1 MIRRWLLVLAA
12 AAALA
17 GCGTVMRV
25 VYNNGDFALRVMANE
40 YFDTSG
46 DQSEILKAQLA
57 RFHEWHRR
65 EELPAYARVFQ
76 GAAERAAR
84 GLTPEDATWAIVSVR
99 LSKASVPMP
108 RTLASSCTM
117 SITPWAKS
125 GGVDGTFA
133 ATIRPAPS
141 VATASVNVPPMSIPI
156 T

>member
-1 MIRRWLLVLAA
+1 MAIESAWP
-12 AAALA
+12 
-17 GCGTVMRV
+17 RV
-25 VYNNGDFALRVMANE
+25 VRKPTFA
-40 YFDTSG
+40 TSPVT
-46 DQSEILKAQLA
+46 KALS
-57 RFHEWHRR
+57 
-65 EELPAYARVFQ
+65 
-76 GAAERAAR
+76 AAVV
-84 GLTPEDATWAIVSVR
+84 PWAIVSVR